1 MPRQGLTSTADTRQ
15 RAQRM
20 TRRTVAAACLTVVS
34 CVLLTG
40 LDAQSPAYDL
50 VIRHGTILDGTGGAP
65 YAADLGIVN
74 GFIARIGELAAAQ
87 GAVEID
93 ASGLYVTPGFINIHS
108 HASPDALPTAEN
120 MLTQGVTTE
129 IVNADGGGTPDLARQ
144 LGEWAQ
150 NGLAVNLGAYIGFN
164 SAGTAVMG
172 PVDRRATPDDIARMR
187 AIVI

>member
-20 TRRTVAAACLTVVS
+20 TRRTVAAACLTVVAW
-34 CVLLTG
+34 VLLTG
-40 LDAQSPAYDL
+40 LDPQSPAYDL

-129 IVNADGGGTPDLARQ
+129 IVNADGGGFTDIAQQLADTARS
-144 LGEWAQ
+144 
-150 NGLAVNLGAYIGFN
+150 GLAVNVGAYIGFN
-164 SAGTAVMG
+164 SIWSTVVGSA
-172 PVDRRATPDDIARMR
+172 DRRPADADIA
-187 AIVI
+187 